1 MDLENSNWYVKR
13 IDDPRFQKVVNYV
26 IEKSGKDEYFWTRW
40 ELYGRDDSDIYLNGY
55 QGCDSISYGF
65 PNAKEITLD
74 EFIEYSEP
82 FVLPERWCIKLDF
95 QEAVDYANKYGK
107 GESAGQYIIDTLM
120 YAHFPNFFHG
130 YCVDNRVHKGY
141 ELITKE
147 QFFKHV
153 MKQEFILPEKYF
165 ITKIDH
171 PDYKLICDYFHDKSC
186 SVTNNWSD
194 FNYLYY
200 EKNNNLKG
208 YNACYD
214 TYKIKNC
221 TEVSVEDFVKH
232 VLNKETKMEQKLTR
246 KQLITLYNA
255 DSCSKWKEIISQYV
269 TTFSAFATD
278 DVTTFID
285 PTHLDLLFKE
295 GTDKQKKLVT
305 DLGIVLKEDKN
316 AFVKEFKYDETR
328 IISSKLFGNDN
339 VLLICQNS
347 QDRINRPDLR
357 GRAFVVSKDYTV
369 KTYSSEG
376 NDTIIEIVKK

>member
-40 ELYGRDDSDIYLNGY
+40 EFYGRDDSDIYLNGY

-95 QEAVDYANKYGK
+95 QEAVDYANKFGK
-107 GESAGQYIIDTLM
+107 GISDGQYTIDTVS
-120 YAHFPNFFHG
+120 YAHFPIFVHG
-130 YCVDNRVHKGY
+130 YCIDNRVHKGY

-153 MKQEFILPEKYF
+153 MKQKFILPEKYF

-171 PDYKLICDYFHDKSC
+171 PDYQLICDYFQEKSGLGYKDFGNYINLC
-186 SVTNNWSD
+186 YNSEWKIYKGHSAGLTNTEG
-194 FNYLYY
+194 FV
-200 EKNNNLKG
+200 
-208 YNACYD
+208 
-214 TYKIKNC
+214 
-221 TEVSVEDFVKH
+221 EVSVEDFVKH

-278 DVTTFID
+278 NATTFID
-285 PTHLDLLFKE
+285 PTHLDRLLKE
-295 GTDKQKKLVT
+295 GTDNQKKLVT

-328 IISSKLFGNDN
+328 IISSKLFGNDK
-339 VLLICQNS
+339 VLLICHNS
-347 QDRINRPDLR
+347 QDRINRLDLK

-376 NDTIIEIVKK
+376 NNTIIEIVKK